1 MNSIQKEYNL
11 IKEGKGSKDH
21 FMKLAKMSFPKHI
34 GTTNTFDQ
42 AITILRNKSLLTEV
56 TDEQVTSSK
65 NWFNI
70 FEAEVKAEM
79 KETDKGVVD
88 METENYD
95 YKDEKN
101 IDNLYGQAFLSGY
114 YVEMEDPKN
123 EDKTVKELKS
133 IVAKNLAKDITFYT
147 TNSAFGLKIDGY
159 QDDVPGAGKVVEPK
173 GKYKESGYGDLDKYK
188 ESGYGNLK
196 ESKYSLMEMF
206 GVSESDIQDLDEGP
220 MDQQIAAAEKK
231 VEDLGKQVAKAELD
245 LANIKKKEADAS
257 AKI

>member
-56 TDEQVTSSK
+56 TDEQVASSK

-159 QDDVPGAGKVVEPK
+159 QDDVPGAG
-173 GKYKESGYGDLDKYK
+173 
-188 ESGYGNLK
+188 NLK

-206 GVSESDIQDLDEGP
+206 DVNESDIQDLDEGP

>member
-1 MNSIQKEYNL
+1 MNLVQKEYNL
-11 IKEGKGSKDH
+11 IKEGKGSKAH
-21 FMKLAKMSFPKHI
+21 FLKLAKMNFPKHI

-42 AITILRNKSLLTEV
+42 AVTILTGKSLLSEGIGGYVDLQPNT
-56 TDEQVTSSK
+56 TKS
-65 NWFNI
+65 WFNI

-79 KETDKGVVD
+79 KETDKEVVD
-88 METENYD
+88 METKDYD
-95 YKDEKN
+95 YKDAKN

-123 EDKTVKELKS
+123 AKKTVEELKA

-159 QDDVPGAGKVVEPK
+159 QDDVPGAGKIVEPK
-173 GKYKESGYGDLDKYK
+173 GEHKG
-188 ESGYGNLK
+188 SGYGNLK
-196 ESKYSLMEMF
+196 ESKYSLMEMMEVEE
-206 GVSESDIQDLDEGP
+206 GEIQDIDEGP

-231 VEDLGKQVAKAELD
+231 VEDLKKQVAKGELD
-245 LANIKKKEADAS
+245 LANVKKKAADAE

>member
-1 MNSIQKEYNL
+1 MNSLQTEYNL
-11 IKEGKGSKDH
+11 IKEGKGNKNH
-21 FMKLAKMSFPKHI
+21 FMKLAKLSFPKHI

-42 AITILRNKSLLTEV
+42 AVTILKGKSLLSESIGGYVDLQSETPK
-56 TDEQVTSSK
+56 S
-65 NWFNI
+65 WFKI

-79 KETDKGVVD
+79 KETDKDIVD
-88 METENYD
+88 LETKNYD

-123 EDKTVKELKS
+123 EDKTVKELKA
-133 IVAKNLAKDITFYT
+133 IVAKNLAKDMTFYT

-173 GKYKESGYGDLDKYK
+173 GKHKESGYGD
-188 ESGYGNLK
+188 LK
-196 ESKYSLMEMF
+196 ESKYSLMEMMEVEE
-206 GVSESDIQDLDEGP
+206 GEIQDLDEGP

-231 VEDLGKQVAKAELD
+231 VEDLKKQVAKGELD
-245 LANIKKKEADAS
+245 LANVKKKAADAE